1 MSTLDI
7 ITSIRGILNNAIRW
21 LCLSLF
27 ITYNSYSI
35 TFILFH
41 IVLNPS
47 HYRRT
52 FHHFCHSP
60 SPSACWYA
68 ILALCFKVSIHG
80 RFCPGEVSELKRC
93 CVSIKTW
100 PGHMV
105 TTVQQNRLIRELK
118 TTHHI
123 LSNFK
128 VVNSWQLA
136 MPCYALFL
144 LIPSH
149 CRNIDMNSKWIS
161 WPNQIL
167 PSESE
172 PTKPKFWHPRG
183 NNVGIFG
190 CIEQKNK
197 QDVAHFDIVWHIDVL
212 ACFTRCRNLHD
223 ILIYSL
229 GILQMRR
236 NYELC
241 FDFCGK
247 NTGKQREVITQSHIV
262 LVRTVAW

>member
-1 MSTLDI
+1 
-7 ITSIRGILNNAIRW
+7 
-21 LCLSLF
+21 
-27 ITYNSYSI
+27 
-35 TFILFH
+35 
-41 IVLNPS
+41 
-47 HYRRT
+47 
-52 FHHFCHSP
+52 
-60 SPSACWYA
+60 
-68 ILALCFKVSIHG
+68 
-80 RFCPGEVSELKRC
+80 
-93 CVSIKTW
+93 
-100 PGHMV
+100 MV

-183 NNVGIFG
+183 NNVAIFG

-212 ACFTRCRNLHD
+212 ACCTRCRNLHD
-223 ILIYSL
+223 ILIGHLANETELRTLFWLLWKKHWKTARSHHPVTHSL
-229 GILQMRR
+229 GPHSGMIMLHYTHHLGSAKWFTSPQHAYLHAPEQDICLANIENHHAGAHFALLKNQTLRVWYLSFQQKSHTLQTLRR
-236 NYELC
+236 HSRK
-241 FDFCGK
+241 D
-247 NTGKQREVITQSHIV
+247 RV
-262 LVRTVAW
+262 L